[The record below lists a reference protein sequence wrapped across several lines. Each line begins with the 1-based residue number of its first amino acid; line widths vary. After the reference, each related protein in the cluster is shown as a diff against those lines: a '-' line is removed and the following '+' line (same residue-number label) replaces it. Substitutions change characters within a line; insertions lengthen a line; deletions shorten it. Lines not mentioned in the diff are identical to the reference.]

1 MTAPFQPSL
10 FFFAFFCC
18 LFVQSCQFVDYLD
31 SIHFLNSQ
39 LFDTRAIYSPP
50 RRFLLLFLKFCYATE
65 SEARS
70 GAARGGGGRGS
81 GTVTGSEAND
91 GDDDGGDTTSPGS
104 ERRLSAMA
112 EDFFGGLM
120 AEAEAE
126 AEADV
131 FSPPKQNS
139 PQQQQ
144 PAARH
149 TPSLGSVA
157 EDSTGAGAA
166 SAGAGASASSADK
179 RVSSPAAMA
188 ITEVDDDTTDDS
200 DDSDDSD
207 GNCISLSF
215 SLSFSL
221 STHLRSVSCSFVGCV
236 KLTCTWI

>member
-1 MTAPFQPSL
+1 LLL
-10 FFFAFFCC
+10 FFAVFLSKVLNLWITSTPCTF
-18 LFVQSCQFVDYLD
+18 Y
-31 SIHFLNSQ
+31 IHNSM
-39 LFDTRAIYSPP
+39 DTRAK
-50 RRFLLLFLKFCYATE
+50 LLSSTTFYFYFYFYFLKFCDTTE

-70 GAARGGGGRGS
+70 GAARGGGGGRGS

-126 AEADV
+126 REVEV
-131 FSPPKQNS
+131 FSPPKQKS

-166 SAGAGASASSADK
+166 SASAGASASSADK

-215 SLSFSL
+215 SRSL
-221 STHLRSVSCSFVGCV
+221 SRRICV
-236 KLTCTWI
+236 QFHALLFNA

>member
-1 MTAPFQPSL
+1 LLS
-10 FFFAFFCC
+10 FCPK
-18 LFVQSCQFVDYLD
+18 F
-31 SIHFLNSQ
+31 SICGLPRLHALSIFTTQWTHALN
-39 LFDTRAIYSPP
+39 YSPP
-50 RRFLLLFLKFCYATE
+50 RRFIFIFYFYFLKFCDTTE

-70 GAARGGGGRGS
+70 GAARGGGGGRGS

-221 STHLRSVSCSFVGCV
+221 STHLRSVSCSFVRCV